1 MGQPTP
7 FSSLAVLQQAQQGQQ
22 PAQPAPLP
30 STSASSAG
38 NTSDH
43 QQGDGTQPPEKKK
56 RRRTAE
62 DGKRYACDH
71 EGCGKAFSRPDHLSR
86 HKLNHNPTTVYE
98 CNKCPKTFVRM
109 DLLVRHQERH
119 DRKERGDEPLESAR
133 KQEAARKKAV
143 AAAQAANPP
152 AAGANGK
159 KYEIPDMPAGPPSSA
174 AVYAADQSVALQQS
188 IFNTLPG
195 ATPNIPPMPAFPM
208 LPNGDLSV
216 NTPSSGTYSTLS
228 PHAMS
233 NHSASPAENAF
244 SGPPPASSAPH
255 QPQGPSP
262 PAGSSVFASALV
274 IPTDFA
280 APPPSASPHAPV
292 QQPLHPPPPPPPAHQ
307 PSPSGLNLVN
317 QALAAGHALSAGGAG
332 AVSAP
337 PAPPTEH
344 SPFAFDPHQTLTGVA
359 NGSSHHDFEEPFN
372 FLSTNYGAPFASASD
387 YSWLFAP
394 DQSYDVH
401 FAASRPASPG
411 AGNHD
416 FLAGFGLT
424 GMQTP
429 GGRFNFGS
437 GGAGG
442 GGPGGMGALSSQLE
456 KVSKQLEAT
465 EQQQQQQQAMELLG
479 ITAPPPHQQQQ
490 QQHPQQHPHHPHAH
504 HLPHHLQHQHH
515 HPHGPPSP
523 IKLETL
529 VEESPSQ
536 LLVQTPG
543 SISHP
548 TPGGSQPP
556 LSQPTPQ
563 PHVQPP
569 PQPAPVPESNGLFNT
584 GVRAAATDLP
594 PLDPSDP
601 TTFVDEATRGR
612 VLEYLGPEWS
622 YLHSDPR
629 LGAQPMAY
637 YLSLF
642 WVKVHE
648 TQAPAV
654 HRASFRPSSTP
665 TPLLLSMMLLGS
677 YFAPPESYQLAL
689 QLHPWFRGKV
699 FCSPDFRPR
708 AEIWLMQTVLL
719 ILVFGKLCSTRM
731 DHEMSHIFQS
741 SFVQLGRRSGLFS
754 QRIVE
759 VPEEKRNDPEAL
771 WKAWIEEEVAKRLA
785 QIMFAVDVEHAAFF
799 RHAHTLSAFQ
809 VQLPL
814 PCDEDQWE
822 APDALS
828 WKRLHD
834 QQRPPI
840 QFISALKASLTAV
853 HDPPQ
858 LNPFGRISVLHG
870 LLSVAQD
877 LQWRDHVLGFSTPER
892 RSHNW
897 RDMISSAYNLW
908 KQRLD
913 EALVSASPATTQL
926 LRASISLYATA
937 QITFSIDIHELQ
949 IYAGAETAA
958 GLIISPPVFHATES
972 RIRVWSG
979 SREGRAST
987 WHAVHFLRSCLQHW
1001 RQSTADLAG
1010 CLHHRWTVYIAFL
1023 TVYAFGRSTS
1033 GPPAPP
1039 VANYQEAS
1047 MNYLDAMCTGT
1058 PDGLLAVSGKQN
1070 CLELAITVQEY
1081 IRDTRWELVQDAARI
1096 LERLVTKP
1104 PATPHF

>member
-1 MGQPTP
+1 MAP
-7 FSSLAVLQQAQQGQQ
+7 FSSMAVLEQATQAAQSSSSAL
-22 PAQPAPLP
+22 PAQSAPGEAAP
-30 STSASSAG
+30 SDA
-38 NTSDH
+38 
-43 QQGDGTQPPEKKK
+43 PKKK

-62 DGKRYACDH
+62 DGKRYACDF

-86 HKLNHNPTTVYE
+86 HKLNHNPSTIYE
-98 CNKCPKTFVRM
+98 CPKCPKTFVRM
-109 DLLVRHQERH
+109 DLLVRHTERH
-119 DRKERGDEPLESAR
+119 ERKERGEEPLESTR
-133 KQEAARKKAV
+133 KAD
-143 AAAQAANPP
+143 AAAKKRSDG
-152 AAGANGK
+152 AGPSTATAK
-159 KYEIPDMPAGPPSSA
+159 KYDIPSLPAGQPSSA
-174 AVYAADQSVALQQS
+174 AVYAADQSQALQQS
-188 IFNTLPG
+188 IYNALPG
-195 ATPNIPPMPAFPM
+195 TTPNIPPLPAFPI

-216 NTPSSGTYSTLS
+216 NTPSSASYTTLS

-233 NHSASPAENAF
+233 NHSASPADNAF
-244 SGPPPASSAPH
+244 SAPPATSSS
-255 QPQGPSP
+255 QQGPSP
-262 PAGSSVFASALV
+262 PAGQSASVFASSLV
-274 IPTDFA
+274 IPTEFA
-280 APPPSASPHAPV
+280 NTASP
-292 QQPLHPPPPPPPAHQ
+292 QQTIQHPMHPPPPLHHQ
-307 PSPSGLNLVN
+307 PSPSGLSLVD
-317 QALAAGHALSAGGAG
+317 QALAAGHAIAANNMNPPPP
-332 AVSAP
+332 P
-337 PAPPTEH
+337 PAEA
-344 SPFAFDPHQTLTGVA
+344 SPFAFDPNQPLPTVGPGA
-359 NGSSHHDFEEPFN
+359 SHHDFEEPFN

-394 DQSYDVH
+394 DQSFDVH

-411 AGNHD
+411 AGND

-437 GGAGG
+437 GMANGMGGAGG
-442 GGPGGMGALSSQLE
+442 ISSQLD
-456 KVSKQLEAT
+456 KVSKQLERT
-465 EQQQQQQQAMELLG
+465 QQQQQL
-479 ITAPPPHQQQQ
+479 QQQ
-490 QQHPQQHPHHPHAH
+490 QQHQQHPSDHPLDFLGFGHIPGHHRA
-504 HLPHHLQHQHH
+504 
-515 HPHGPPSP
+515 PSP
-523 IKLETL
+523 VKLEP
-529 VEESPSQ
+529 VMEEPSPLSQ
-536 LLVQTPG
+536 Q
-543 SISHP
+543 P
-548 TPGGSQPP
+548 TPFSQQPTP
-556 LSQPTPQ
+556 LSQPP
-563 PHVQPP
+563 PPPP
-569 PQPAPVPESNGLFNT
+569 PQMPQAQVAPVPENGFDM
-584 GVRAAATDLP
+584 GVRAATTDLP

-612 VLEYLGPEWS
+612 VLEYLGPEWAH
-622 YLHSDPR
+622 LQNDQR
-629 LGAQPMAY
+629 LGAQPMSY

-654 HRASFRPSSTP
+654 HRASFRPSLAP

-677 YFAPPESYQLAL
+677 YFAPPESFQLAV

-699 FCSPDFRPR
+699 FCSADFRPR
-708 AEIWLMQTVLL
+708 AEMWLMQTVLL
-719 ILVFGKLCSTRM
+719 LLVFGKLCSTRM

-741 SFVQLGRRSGLFS
+741 SLVQLGRRSGLFS

-759 VPEEKRNDPEAL
+759 IPPDKAHDVEYL
-771 WKAWIEEEVAKRLA
+771 WRAWVEEEVAKRLA

-809 VQLPL
+809 IQLPL

-822 APDALS
+822 APNAHE

-834 QQRPPI
+834 QQRSPV
-840 QFISALKASLTAV
+840 QFISALKASLTAA
-853 HDPPQ
+853 HDAPQ
-858 LNPFGRISVLHG
+858 LNPFSRIAVLHG

-913 EALVSASPATTQL
+913 EALTSATPATTQL

-958 GLIISPPVFHATES
+958 GLVISPPVFHATES

-1033 GPPAPP
+1033 GHPAPAVP
-1039 VANYQEAS
+1039 NYQEAS
-1047 MNYLDAMCTGT
+1047 MHYLDAMCTGT

-1070 CLELAITVQEY
+1070 CLELAMTVQEY

-1096 LERLVTKP
+1096 LERLVSKP
-1104 PATPHF
+1104 PATPAF

>member
-1 MGQPTP
+1 MAGPGAP
-7 FSSLAVLQQAQQGQQ
+7 FSSLAVLAQAQQ
-22 PAQPAPLP
+22 
-30 STSASSAG
+30 SASASPPVPSSSSAPA
-38 NTSDH
+38 TA
-43 QQGDGTQPPEKKK
+43 DGGQPEKKK

-62 DGKRYACDH
+62 DGKRYQCDF

-86 HKLNHNPTTVYE
+86 HKLNHNPSTIYE
-98 CNKCPKTFVRM
+98 CPKCPKTFVRM
-109 DLLVRHQERH
+109 DLLVRHTERH
-119 DRKERGDEPLESAR
+119 DRKERGEEPLDA
-133 KQEAARKKAV
+133 
-143 AAAQAANPP
+143 
-152 AAGANGK
+152 GK
-159 KYEIPDMPAGPPSSA
+159 KGDAAKKRTVPNPTSAASTKKYDIPDMPQGPPSSA
-174 AVYAADQSVALQQS
+174 AVYAADQSQALQQS
-188 IFNTLPG
+188 IFNALPG
-195 ATPNIPPMPAFPM
+195 STPNIPPMPTFPI
-208 LPNGDLSV
+208 LSNGDLSV
-216 NTPSSGTYSTLS
+216 HTPGSSTYSTLS

-233 NHSASPAENAF
+233 THSGSPAETAF
-244 SGPPPASSAPH
+244 AGPPPPVSSAPTSH
-255 QPQGPSP
+255 PGPSP
-262 PAGSSVFASALV
+262 PSASSVFASSLV

-280 APPPSASPHAPV
+280 GHQNTASPHAI
-292 QQPLHPPPPPPPAHQ
+292 QQHPLHPPPPPPPAPVHQ
-307 PSPSGLNLVN
+307 PSPSNLSLVD
-317 QALAAGHALSAGGAG
+317 QALAANHALAQN
-332 AVSAP
+332 VVQP
-337 PAPPTEH
+337 PPPPQQA
-344 SPFAFDPHQTLTGVA
+344 SPFAFDPNQTLPTVGP
-359 NGSSHHDFEEPFN
+359 GPSHHDFEEPFN

-394 DQSYDVH
+394 DQSFDVH

-411 AGNHD
+411 AGKHD
-416 FLAGFGLT
+416 FLAGFGLNGT
-424 GMQTP
+424 QTP

-437 GGAGG
+437 LGGLGG
-442 GGPGGMGALSSQLE
+442 GIGGIGSQLE
-456 KVSKQLEAT
+456 KVSEALEAT
-465 EQQQQQQQAMELLG
+465 EQQQKQQQALEMLG
-479 ITAPPPHQQQQ
+479 FAAADTPGAASQASPVKLESLDHPTPQHQGMPPP
-490 QQHPQQHPHHPHAH
+490 
-504 HLPHHLQHQHH
+504 QHH
-515 HPHGPPSP
+515 HLAHHQPGPPS
-523 IKLETL
+523 THH
-529 VEESPSQ
+529 
-536 LLVQTPG
+536 TPLQ
-543 SISHP
+543 HA
-548 TPGGSQPP
+548 
-556 LSQPTPQ
+556 
-563 PHVQPP
+563 
-569 PQPAPVPESNGLFNT
+569 PAPQHMQPGFDPTVP
-584 GVRAAATDLP
+584 AASTDLP

-601 TTFVDEATRGR
+601 TIFVDEQTRLR
-612 VLEYLGPEWS
+612 LLDYLGPEWS
-622 YLHSDPR
+622 YLHNDAR
-629 LGAQPMAY
+629 FGTQPMAY

-642 WVKVHE
+642 WIKVHE

-654 HRASFRPSSTP
+654 HRASFRPNAAP
-665 TPLLLSMMLLGS
+665 TPLLLSMILLGS
-677 YFAPPESYQLAL
+677 YFAPPESYQLAV

-699 FCSPDFRPR
+699 ICSPDFRPR

-719 ILVFGKLCSTRM
+719 LLVFGKLCSTRM
-731 DHEMSHIFQS
+731 DHEMAHIFQS

-759 VPEEKRNDPEAL
+759 VPDERKGDIETL
-771 WKAWIEEEVAKRLA
+771 WHAWIEEEVAKRLA
-785 QIMFAVDVEHAAFF
+785 QIMFALDVEHAAFF

-822 APDALS
+822 ASTSHD

-834 QQRPPI
+834 QQRPPT
-840 QFISALKASLTAV
+840 QFISALKASLTAM
-853 HDPPQ
+853 HDTQP
-858 LNPFGRISVLHG
+858 LNPFSRISVLHG

-877 LQWRDHVLGFSTPER
+877 LQWRDHVLGFSTQER

-913 EALVSASPATTQL
+913 EALVTASPATTQL

-958 GLIISPPVFHATES
+958 GLVISPPVFHATES

-1033 GPPAPP
+1033 GQPNPA
-1039 VANYQEAS
+1039 VVNYQEAS
-1047 MNYLDAMCTGT
+1047 MHYLDAMCTGT

-1096 LERLVTKP
+1096 LERLITKP
-1104 PATPHF
+1104 PATPAF

>member
-1 MGQPTP
+1 MSAP
-7 FSSLAVLQQAQQGQQ
+7 FSSLAVLQQGSQ
-22 PAQPAPLP
+22 PPPAA
-30 STSASSAG
+30 SSSSAG
-38 NTSDH
+38 APP
-43 QQGDGTQPPEKKK
+43 PPEGEAPKKK
-56 RRRTAE
+56 RRRTE
-62 DGKRYACDH
+62 DGKRYTCDH

-86 HKLNHNPTTVYE
+86 HKLNHNPTQVYE
-98 CNKCPKTFVRM
+98 CKKCPKTFVRM
-109 DLLVRHQERH
+109 DLLVRHTERH
-119 DRKERGDEPLESAR
+119 ERKERGEDPPEVA
-133 KQEAARKKAV
+133 KKA
-143 AAAQAANPP
+143 AADAAKKKAP
-152 AAGANGK
+152 ASTPG
-159 KYEIPDMPAGPPSSA
+159 PAGPPGQTKKYDIPSLPPTAPSSA
-174 AVYAADQSVALQQS
+174 AVYAADQSQALQQS
-188 IFNTLPG
+188 IFNALPG
-195 ATPNIPPMPAFPM
+195 TTPTIPPIPSYPTHPTHQI
-208 LPNGDLSV
+208 LSNGDLSV
-216 NTPSSGTYSTLS
+216 NTPSSATYSTLS

-244 SGPPPASSAPH
+244 VAPPHPPPTAPPPP
-255 QPQGPSP
+255 PQGPSP
-262 PAGSSVFASALV
+262 SGSSVFASSLV
-274 IPTDFA
+274 IPTDFGTHQNT
-280 APPPSASPHAPV
+280 ASPHAVPH
-292 QQPLHPPPPPPPAHQ
+292 PALHPAPPSQHTQ
-307 PSPSGLNLVN
+307 SPSGLSLVE
-317 QALAAGHALSAGGAG
+317 QALAAGHALSGTT
-332 AVSAP
+332 VNP
-337 PAPPTEH
+337 PAPPPPAPQPVQT
-344 SPFAFDPHQTLTGVA
+344 SPFAFNANQTLAGVPPGA
-359 NGSSHHDFEEPFN
+359 SHHDFEEPFN

-394 DQSYDVH
+394 DQSFDVH

-429 GGRFNFGS
+429 GGRFNFGTNGFGNGHGGPA

-442 GGPGGMGALSSQLE
+442 ISSQLE

-465 EQQQQQQQAMELLG
+465 EQQQQRQHAMELLG
-479 ITAPPPHQQQQ
+479 
-490 QQHPQQHPHHPHAH
+490 
-504 HLPHHLQHQHH
+504 L
-515 HPHGPPSP
+515 
-523 IKLETL
+523 
-529 VEESPSQ
+529 
-536 LLVQTPG
+536 
-543 SISHP
+543 P
-548 TPGGSQPP
+548 TPGATHIGASSPVKQEPQHLDELMPPPP
-556 LSQPTPQ
+556 LHHHHSHPPPSLQ
-563 PHVQPP
+563 P
-569 PQPAPVPESNGLFNT
+569 PQPAPAPQVAPAPDANGFDT
-584 GVRAAATDLP
+584 GVRAATTDLP

-601 TTFVDEATRGR
+601 TTFVDEATRAR
-612 VLEYLGPEWS
+612 VLEYLGPEWG
-622 YLHSDPR
+622 YLHDDPR

-654 HRASFRPSSTP
+654 HRASFRPGSAP

-677 YFAPPESYQLAL
+677 YFASPESFQLAV

-699 FCSPDFRPR
+699 FCSADFRPR

-754 QRIVE
+754 LRVVDI
-759 VPEEKRNDPEAL
+759 PEDKRHDVDFL
-771 WKAWIEEEVAKRLA
+771 WHAWIEEEVAKRLA

-822 APDALS
+822 ASTAQD

-840 QFISALKASLTAV
+840 QFISALKASLTAM
-853 HDPPQ
+853 HDSVP
-858 LNPFGRISVLHG
+858 LNPFSRISVLHG

-1033 GPPAPP
+1033 GHPSPPT
-1039 VANYQEAS
+1039 ANYQEAS
-1047 MNYLDAMCTGT
+1047 MHYLDAMCTGT

-1070 CLELAITVQEY
+1070 CLELAMTVQEY

-1096 LERLVTKP
+1096 LERLVHKP
-1104 PATPHF
+1104 PQTPHF

>member
-1 MGQPTP
+1 MGQPTA
-7 FSSLAVLQQAQQGQQ
+7 FSSLAVLQQAS
-22 PAQPAPLP
+22 AHSASSLP
-30 STSASSAG
+30 STSSPNTAG
-38 NTSDH
+38 NGSGDH
-43 QQGDGTQPPEKKK
+43 QQQGDGTQPPEKKK
-56 RRRTAE
+56 RRRAAE
-62 DGKRYACDH
+62 DGKRYACDY

-119 DRKERGDEPLESAR
+119 DRKERGEEPLDAAR
-133 KQEAARKKAV
+133 KAEAARKKAA
-143 AAAQAANPP
+143 AAAQAANPTP
-152 AAGANGK
+152 PGGK

-174 AVYAADQSVALQQS
+174 AVYAADQNVALQQS

-195 ATPNIPPMPAFPM
+195 ATPNIPPMPAFPL

-216 NTPSSGTYSTLS
+216 HTPSSGTYSTLS

-233 NHSASPAENAF
+233 NQSASPAEIAAF
-244 SGPPPASSAPH
+244 SAPPSASSNPH
-255 QPQGPSP
+255 QQHTPQGPSP
-262 PAGSSVFASALV
+262 PAGSSHHFASAMV
-274 IPTDFA
+274 IPTDFSA
-280 APPPSASPHAPV
+280 GPSSASPHFAG
-292 QQPLHPPPPPPPAHQ
+292 QQPLHPPPVPPPAHQ

-317 QALAAGHALSAGGAG
+317 QALAAGHALSAGAA
-332 AVSAP
+332 AVPPP
-337 PAPPTEH
+337 PAPAAEP

-359 NGSSHHDFEEPFN
+359 NGASHHDFEEPFN

-429 GGRFNFGS
+429 GGRFNFGGS
-437 GGAGG
+437 GGG
-442 GGPGGMGALSSQLE
+442 GGMGALTSQLE

-479 ITAPPPHQQQQ
+479 ITAPPPHQQ
-490 QQHPQQHPHHPHAH
+490 HHPHHPHH
-504 HLPHHLQHQHH
+504 QPHQPHLPHHLQHGH
-515 HPHGPPSP
+515 HPHGPASP

-529 VEESPSQ
+529 AEESPSQ
-536 LLVQTPG
+536 LLIQTPG
-543 SISHP
+543 SLTHP
-548 TPGGSQPP
+548 TPGAMSQPTPSAQP
-556 LSQPTPQ
+556 LSQPTPSAQ
-563 PHVQPP
+563 LI
-569 PQPAPVPESNGLFNT
+569 PQAAPVPESNGSFNT

-601 TTFVDEATRGR
+601 TIFVDEGTRAR

-622 YLHSDPR
+622 YLSSDAR
-629 LGAQPMAY
+629 LAAQPMSY

-677 YFAPPESYQLAL
+677 YFAPPDSYQLAL

-699 FCSPDFRPR
+699 FCSADFRPR

-759 VPEEKRNDPEAL
+759 VPEEQKNDPEAL
-771 WKAWIEEEVAKRLA
+771 WRAWIEEEVAKRLA

-853 HDPPQ
+853 HDPPM

-913 EALVSASPATTQL
+913 EALVTASPATTQL

-958 GLIISPPVFHATES
+958 GLIISPPVFHATET

-1033 GPPAPP
+1033 GPPVPP

-1047 MNYLDAMCTGT
+1047 MHYLDAMCTGT

-1096 LERLVTKP
+1096 LERLVSKP
-1104 PATPHF
+1104 PATPAF